1 MGVQLYCVR
10 EFESVGLRENVLPT
24 PRENRRRDAGATK
37 TMSPRPRETSDE
49 EILAA
54 TGRVMQRL
62 GPTQITLVDVAR
74 EAGVV
79 PATLIQ
85 RFKTK
90 RGLLLAACR
99 TAPDAV
105 PRQFAVARAK
115 YGSPLAALVEI
126 YADCSGFSTTPEAVA
141 NGLAYLQ
148 VDLIDPEFH
157 AITLAQFRALR
168 SETRRLLDE
177 AVAAHELFP
186 CDTEGLAR
194 SLQQLHDGA
203 MLGWAVFREGTL
215 EGWVRREVE
224 GLLRSYRRELSL
236 SKGSFR
242 KSDRQGAPKKL
253 IRKAHAKSSKKH

>member
-1 MGVQLYCVR
+1 
-10 EFESVGLRENVLPT
+10 
-24 PRENRRRDAGATK
+24 
-37 TMSPRPRETSDE
+37 MSPRPRETTDE

-62 GPTQITLVDVAR
+62 GPTQITLADVAR

-99 TAPDAV
+99 VAPDMRAAK
-105 PRQFAVARAK
+105 QFAVARAK
-115 YGSPLAALVEI
+115 YASPIAALVEM

-148 VDLIDPEFH
+148 VDLTDAEFH

-168 SETRRLLDE
+168 EETRRLLDE
-177 AVAAHELFP
+177 AVAARELFP
-186 CDTEGLAR
+186 CDTEELAR
-194 SLQQLHDGA
+194 LLPATPRRSDAGLGGVSRGDAGKLGPARGRGA
-203 MLGWAVFREGTL
+203 AAALPAKVVSSAWRPFGGAF
-215 EGWVRREVE
+215 VRAFV
-224 GLLRSYRRELSL
+224 RS
-236 SKGSFR
+236 
-242 KSDRQGAPKKL
+242 
-253 IRKAHAKSSKKH
+253 